1 MAPLKVVDGVV
12 NLVISRFLV
21 MWRKTPMSSFI
32 GHILVSTL
40 RSRLLAGGVVAGFL
54 AITLIASL
62 SVAGPVEDS
71 IPQLGSRD
79 VGWNVNFWDFQ
90 LDPPPGSGH
99 GPMKTDPK
107 YPYRSQCQNGGC
119 SGGSDLR
126 PAIVNT
132 KDPILK
138 PWAAEQMEATN
149 EEVLSGR
156 MAIPFTS
163 QSRCWPGGV
172 PGQLLFLQPMYFLQT
187 PKEVWMI
194 WERDHFV
201 RRIYLT
207 DKHSEKVKPSWF
219 GESIGHYEGGDTL
232 VVDTIGLAGGKY
244 HYIDS
249 FRTPH
254 TDKLHVVERFA
265 ISRDGRT
272 LTAIVTVEDPDTFN
286 GPLTLR
292 QTWRKNE
299 AEMVEMVCAE
309 NETEHFANQNL
320 DPIPQADKPDF

>member
-1 MAPLKVVDGVV
+1 
-12 NLVISRFLV
+12 
-21 MWRKTPMSSFI
+21 MSSFPA
-32 GHILVSTL
+32 HILLSTL
-40 RSRLLAGGVVAGFL
+40 QSRLLTGVVAGLL
-54 AITLIASL
+54 AVTLIPGVC
-62 SVAGPVEDS
+62 VAGPVEDS
-71 IPQLGSRD
+71 VPQLGSRD
-79 VGWNVNFWDFQ
+79 FGWNVNFWDFQ

-126 PAIVNT
+126 PPIANA

-138 PWAAEQMEATN
+138 PWAAEHIQATN
-149 EEVLSGR
+149 EEVLSGKKGL
-156 MAIPFTS
+156 PFS
-163 QSRCWPGGV
+163 AQSRCWPGGV
-172 PGQLLFLQPMYFLQT
+172 PGQLLFLQPVYFLQT

-201 RRIYLT
+201 RRIHLT
-207 DKHSEKVKPSWF
+207 GTHSQNVKPSWF

-232 VVDTIGLAGGKY
+232 VVDTIGLSGGKH

-254 TDKLHVVERFA
+254 TDKLHVVERFT
-265 ISRDGRT
+265 ISPDGRA

-286 GPLTLR
+286 GPLTLK

-299 AEMVEMVCAE
+299 AEMAEMVCAE
-309 NETEHFANQNL
+309 NETERFANQNL

>member
-1 MAPLKVVDGVV
+1 MSPFAAH
-12 NLVISRFLV
+12 ISL
-21 MWRKTPMSSFI
+21 
-32 GHILVSTL
+32 STL

-54 AITLIASL
+54 AVALVPSF
-62 SVAGPVEDS
+62 SVAGPGEDT

-79 VGWNVNFWDFQ
+79 SGWNVNFWDFQ
-90 LDPPPGSGH
+90 LDPPQGSGH

-119 SGGSDLR
+119 SGGADIQ
-126 PAIVNT
+126 PPIVNT

-138 PWAAEQMEATN
+138 PWVAEQMQETN
-149 EEVLSGR
+149 EEVLSGKKGL
-156 MAIPFTS
+156 PFTS

-172 PGQLLFLQPMYFLQT
+172 PGQLLFLQPMYFIQT
-187 PKEVWMI
+187 PNEVWMI

-207 DKHSEKVKPSWF
+207 DKHSENVKPSWF

-232 VVDTIGLAGGKY
+232 VVDTIGLAAGKY

-254 TDKLHVVERFA
+254 TEKLHVVERFT
-265 ISRDGRT
+265 ISQDGRS

-286 GPLTLR
+286 GPLTLK
-292 QTWRKNE
+292 QTWRKNQV
-299 AEMVEMVCAE
+299 AMAEMVCAE
-309 NETEHFANQNL
+309 DAGVDYFNGNL
-320 DPIPQADKPDF
+320 DPIPLADKPDF

>member
-1 MAPLKVVDGVV
+1 M
-12 NLVISRFLV
+12 R
-21 MWRKTPMSSFI
+21 SFAA
-32 GHILVSTL
+32 HILVSTL
-40 RSRLLAGGVVAGFL
+40 RSHLLAGGVVAGFL
-54 AITLIASL
+54 AVTLIPSF
-62 SVAGPVEDS
+62 SMAGPVEDT

-79 VGWNVNFWDFQ
+79 FGWNVNFWDFQ

-126 PAIVNT
+126 SPIVNA

-138 PWAAEQMEATN
+138 PWAAEHMQATN
-149 EEVLSGR
+149 EEVLSGKKGLPL
-156 MAIPFTS
+156 PFAA

-172 PGQLLFLQPMYFLQT
+172 PGQLLFLQPVYFLQT

-194 WERDHFV
+194 WERDHFA

-207 DKHSEKVKPSWF
+207 ETHSENVKPSWF

-232 VVDTIGLAGGKY
+232 VVDTIGLAAGKY

-254 TDKLHVVERFA
+254 TEKLHIVERFTV
-265 ISRDGRT
+265 SQDGRA
-272 LTAIVTVEDPDTFN
+272 LTAIVTVEDSDTFN
-286 GPLTLR
+286 GPLTLK
-292 QTWRKNE
+292 QTWRKNQV
-299 AEMVEMVCAE
+299 AMAEMVCAE